1 MDIHKIIGK
10 IPFKPKRGFVLP
22 SHKYTG
28 PFNPLHEQLD
38 RNDLPLPGQEPYN
51 NVDAISMQHD
61 ICYRDHDTKKGKID
75 CDDKMIAELEVL
87 KPKDIRE
94 KIDKKLVQSIMKS
107 KRRMGWGIQWSN
119 ELADELHKPIRRK
132 FQKRKVFAKT
142 IDDIWSADLIEMIP
156 LAKYNKGY

>member
-107 KRRMGWGIQWSN
+107 KQRMG
-119 ELADELHKPIRRK
+119 
-132 FQKRKVFAKT
+132 
-142 IDDIWSADLIEMIP
+142 
-156 LAKYNKGY
+156 